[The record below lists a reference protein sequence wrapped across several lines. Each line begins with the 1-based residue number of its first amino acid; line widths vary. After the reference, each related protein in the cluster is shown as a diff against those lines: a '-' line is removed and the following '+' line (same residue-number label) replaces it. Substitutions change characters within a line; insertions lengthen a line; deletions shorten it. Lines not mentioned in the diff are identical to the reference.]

1 MNYIYIICLLYSSI
15 IAFGQETV
23 KRDSTRKPKINLEE
37 LKPEAFTVESDFNAE
52 SSYGWFPSIPA
63 ISTLDITGMG
73 TPFFMDGIY
82 QNSLPVK
89 SNSFLY
95 PDLEFRSSHPFVK
108 KDVQT
113 LYPFTME
120 ETDDD
125 IPEDDLWSI
134 GIRRRISIQPL
145 QTVLRIGTDLLST
158 NSTVYA
164 IDRTKSYVGI
174 NGQKKPL
181 EELHTI
187 LLKEYE
193 VNISAGLEFSIYG
206 AYLTVADMQVYSV
219 YTTSIGA
226 IGGFMAYSNQIYSS
240 TIMSDREYIR
250 YSNGS
255 NVIILEQDKRLK
267 ELQSFRCRIEYSLGW
282 QLMLGPIGLGIE
294 GFVQMPLTP
303 ILHNSNWST
312 YLVGT
317 RTSLML
323 RY

>member
-1 MNYIYIICLLYSSI
+1 MNYLYIICLLCSSI

-52 SSYGWFPSIPA
+52 SSYGWFPSIPT

-89 SNSFLY
+89 SNSFIY
-95 PDLEFRSSHPFVK
+95 PDLEFTSSHPFVK

-134 GIRRRISIQPL
+134 GIRRRISLKPL
-145 QTVLRIGTDLLST
+145 NTVLRIGTDLLST
-158 NSTVYA
+158 NSTLYA
-164 IDRTKSYVGI
+164 IDKTKSYLGI
-174 NGQKKPL
+174 NGQKKTL
-181 EELHTI
+181 EELHTVF
-187 LLKEYE
+187 LKEYE
-193 VNISAGLEFSIYG
+193 VNISAGLEFSLYG

-219 YTTSIGA
+219 YTASIGA
-226 IGGFMAYSNQIYSS
+226 VGGFMAYSNQIYSS

-282 QLMLGPIGLGIE
+282 QLMFGPIGVGIE
-294 GFVQMPLTP
+294 GFVQMPLMP
-303 ILHNSNWST
+303 ILHNSHWST

-317 RTSLML
+317 RTSIML